1 MLYIIGLFW
10 CIEMNLYKKKNYL
23 YMIYLF
29 KNEKYVKLNEKKSKV
44 KVEIKEYLSLMN
56 IINL

>member
-1 MLYIIGLFW
+1 
-10 CIEMNLYKKKNYL
+10 
-23 YMIYLF
+23 MIYLF